1 MILFVRQII
10 KILEDDSKPAPGE
23 ELLPALT
30 SAERYNDTILLTKHI
45 LVIYNPCHFMEKYFI
60 EVLCCNLYSNISEI
74 CGLRQE
80 VHTSAKVSIRNLWVV
95 LRM

>member
-45 LVIYNPCHFMEKYFI
+45 LVIYNPCHGKIF
-60 EVLCCNLYSNISEI
+60 
-74 CGLRQE
+74 
-80 VHTSAKVSIRNLWVV
+80 H
-95 LRM
+95 